1 MKITIQRIDPVDAL
15 SELTQFDVR
24 GRRMYIRC
32 PFHDDGDRPE
42 NWSMIVHRTHCY
54 CFGCRKSA
62 SHYDVINAL
71 RSKNGRNVGE
81 TAVPVSVNGRRIPTF
96 DELDFVQQTS
106 DLVDDAPMS
115 LAMRPAIATFIE
127 RVRDIAAECLLERED
142 AVDYL
147 RGRMVVDMR
156 RFGYLPSSDRSV
168 ASRIDSLSREMGL
181 GDVPMMMGIL
191 ETNKKDGRMQI
202 GKAFRRSV
210 IAFGM
215 KHRSFDP
222 YFQAR
227 FIGGRT
233 RMAYRSPARIRRGPI
248 VFVDDPGRPWLVVE
262 GVFKGAWA
270 FPTFNVFASVG
281 AFSIRPDQES
291 DFADICR
298 RGLICPDNDDAGKRN
313 AESAAMIAS
322 EYGFAPRM
330 FLVDDQYKDVDEM
343 ALHVGRDAMLRRLL
357 WSL

>member
-15 SELTQFDVR
+15 GELTQFDVR

-81 TAVPVSVNGRRIPTF
+81 TAVPVSINGRRIPTF

-191 ETNKKDGRMQI
+191 ETNKKDGRMRRTHSHGVSQPGSHSTRSDRVRRRSRTTLACRRRRVQRRVGVPDI
-202 GKAFRRSV
+202 QCFCQRRSV
-210 IAFGM
+210 LHPSRPGIRFRR
-215 KHRSFDP
+215 HLS
-222 YFQAR
+222 AR
-227 FIGGRT
+227 
-233 RMAYRSPARIRRGPI
+233 
-248 VFVDDPGRPWLVVE
+248 
-262 GVFKGAWA
+262 
-270 FPTFNVFASVG
+270 
-281 AFSIRPDQES
+281 
-291 DFADICR
+291 ADLSR
-298 RGLICPDNDDAGKRN
+298 
-313 AESAAMIAS
+313 
-322 EYGFAPRM
+322 
-330 FLVDDQYKDVDEM
+330 
-343 ALHVGRDAMLRRLL
+343 
-357 WSL
+357 